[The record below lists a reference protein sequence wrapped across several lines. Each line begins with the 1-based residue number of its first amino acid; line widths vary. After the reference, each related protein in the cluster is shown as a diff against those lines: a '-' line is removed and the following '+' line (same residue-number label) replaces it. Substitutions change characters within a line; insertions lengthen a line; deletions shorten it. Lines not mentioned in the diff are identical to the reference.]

1 MATDTMFEYMGV
13 RVDPVDELGDVA
25 LQKVGGPV
33 EPAGKV
39 TRGASGYSMDGRL
52 NDSFRAMNLLFDKG
66 VAVRRVDKP
75 SAGLRAGDFLV
86 AAGSEAVLETVA
98 KQTGDDF
105 TPLHGAGSTAVH
117 DMKRQRVAMYQR
129 FGGGNID
136 EGWTRLMLEQFNFP
150 YKSIFD
156 PEIKTG
162 NLIDKYDVLV
172 IPNDSTATITGE
184 APAAGAAGGRGGRGG
199 EGAAGGGGGGEG
211 RGGGGR

>member
-33 EPAGKV
+33 EAAGKV
-39 TRGASGYSMDGRL
+39 SRGASGYSMDGRL

-98 KQTGDDF
+98 KQTGVDF
-105 TPLHGAGSTAVH
+105 TPLHGAVSTAVH
-117 DMKRQRVAMYQR
+117 DMKRQRVAMYQH

-136 EGWTRLMLEQFNFP
+136 EGWTRLVLEQFNFP
-150 YKSIFD
+150 YTSIFD
-156 PEIKTG
+156 PEIKAG

-172 IPNDSTATITGE
+172 IPSDSTQTITGE
-184 APAAGAAGGRGGRGG
+184 AANAGAAPAGRGGRGA
-199 EGAAGGGGGGEG
+199 GATAAAAAPGG
-211 RGGGGR
+211 RGT